1 MMSTLSL
8 PRYSVDSFQAPLH
21 SADPLLCDSETG
33 FYRVRSPPSTVLAA
47 TPRPPGG
54 EFVKE
59 SKGGNL
65 RLRLYRQSDNATV
78 PVFGIRG
85 PVEGTLELSKP
96 KGLVFVA
103 VRVEGLLRVEEVAGG
118 GTTTTV
124 LCNETITLW
133 RKDSDLQPCP
143 FSFPFCIPL
152 PTTFSDEHGSWALPP
167 TFEAHLSGLPG
178 FNANVDYT
186 VTAIASKTKSLVLGI
201 GVTTLSTPFTYHPRT
216 APARGIPPR
225 LEPRTSSPGLHIT
238 PEWRVHESTI
248 AARLPGSSKG
258 IICKF
263 YTPASHVVCM
273 RRAIPYH
280 VTFTGPP
287 LALATL
293 LTYMPSR
300 MGAAPVRACS
310 RIQLLRQTSVDVKNE
325 YAPVGATSEMW
336 RTKSIGEGSLYRS
349 GDGTGWLSFTGEIT
363 VDSEVT
369 IGGFK
374 AAGLWVKDC
383 IVFSITPPDAHKGP
397 IGDMRCVIPV
407 RLVTDPAWVQG
418 HLPSPL
424 NHLVFQASPT
434 TSEAHE
440 PTGSID
446 EEDASYDKR
455 GSHMTLENEG

>member
-1 MMSTLSL
+1 
-8 PRYSVDSFQAPLH
+8 
-21 SADPLLCDSETG
+21 
-33 FYRVRSPPSTVLAA
+33 
-47 TPRPPGG
+47 
-54 EFVKE
+54 
-59 SKGGNL
+59 
-65 RLRLYRQSDNATV
+65 
-78 PVFGIRG
+78 
-85 PVEGTLELSKP
+85 
-96 KGLVFVA
+96 
-103 VRVEGLLRVEEVAGG
+103 
-118 GTTTTV
+118 
-124 LCNETITLW
+124 
-133 RKDSDLQPCP
+133 
-143 FSFPFCIPL
+143 
-152 PTTFSDEHGSWALPP
+152 
-167 TFEAHLSGLPG
+167 
-178 FNANVDYT
+178 
-186 VTAIASKTKSLVLGI
+186 
-201 GVTTLSTPFTYHPRT
+201 
-216 APARGIPPR
+216 
-225 LEPRTSSPGLHIT
+225 
-238 PEWRVHESTI
+238 
-248 AARLPGSSKG
+248 
-258 IICKF
+258 
-263 YTPASHVVCM
+263 M